1 MNRVRPRPCSASD
14 GANRFPAAGHR
25 GREPAAQVFVDLEE
39 PGPVDEQQMRT
50 ILRVEQ
56 VNIRGMQPLI
66 GSRPSRARS
75 VENVRH
81 GFELPVDAE
90 DESQREK

>member
-1 MNRVRPRPCSASD
+1 
-14 GANRFPAAGHR
+14 
-25 GREPAAQVFVDLEE
+25 
-39 PGPVDEQQMRT
+39 MRT